1 MSYADRVTIALAST
15 ITLGITACGSVS
27 SSREVSCGAQPIQ
40 VLPNGSFDA
49 ATPAWTQD
57 PATPKL
63 LCDKS
68 LITPADGTM
77 AACLGNTD
85 GTVQTLTQSVPLPE
99 GAKSAK
105 LSGQL
110 CIDTLDT
117 AAVEHDVLSF
127 DLLDGD
133 TVVAALGKATN
144 QMGAHPCMF
153 AAFERT
159 ATVTSD
165 PPTVTLRIRS
175 TLDTAMPTGFYL
187 DALRLT
193 VGCTQ

>member
-1 MSYADRVTIALAST
+1 MSYVDRAAIALAFT
-15 ITLGITACGSVS
+15 RVLGSTACGSVAAA
-27 SSREVSCGAQPIQ
+27 REVSCGAQPVE

-49 ATPAWTQD
+49 TPAWMQD
-57 PATPKL
+57 PATPNL
-63 LCDKS
+63 FCDKS

-99 GAKSAK
+99 GARSAK

-117 AAVEHDVLSF
+117 AAAEHDVLSF

-144 QMGAHPCMF
+144 QMGVHPCAF

-165 PPTVTLRIRS
+165 PPSVTLRIRA

-187 DALRLT
+187 DALHLT